1 SAVQAIAKAAHDSR
15 GARVLGAHYEGPF
28 VNSAQ
33 CGALHTEYFKTYS
46 VPGDLDFL
54 CVAQDGVRMITLA
67 PEVSGGV
74 ELVKELKRRG
84 WVISIGHTRA
94 DLSVLDEAAAAG
106 ARHMTHFMNAMA
118 P

>member
-46 VPGDLDFL
+46 GPSDLDGL
-54 CVAQDGVRMITLA
+54 PVVADLVRMTTLA
-67 PEVSGGV
+67 PEIDGGV
-74 ELVKELKRRG
+74 ELVRELKSRG

-94 DLSVLDEAAAAG
+94 SLEVLDRAL
-106 ARHMTHFMNAMA
+106 
-118 P
+118 